1 MVFGNIYNM
10 NNLEYFGNAGNFPG
24 AHAEIRAL
32 NDLAKKKWPN
42 TPPSDEV
49 FNLWLRDEVLGY
61 NRNIEKGLG
70 QENVIMHTCVDCFHI
85 LDLIKF
91 INPLN

>member
-49 FNLWLRDEVLGY
+49 FNLWLRDEVLAY

-70 QENVIMHTCVDCFHI
+70 QENVIMYTCADCFHI
-85 LDLIKF
+85 LHGVKF
-91 INPLN
+91 INNF